1 MSFQSH
7 TLSRNSFLKVMMSG
21 VAGVLSTGFA
31 PPLSLR
37 AAVPTAT
44 EPLIPGLT
52 PFIRLYGATA
62 TEIGGNAKMD
72 SLKISVNCKDSS
84 GIKWNITAPEAGE
97 YDLFISC
104 AVPGPHFQLEV
115 ISGPSSVKSELKIT
129 EGVYRST
136 EDGWYFNFERKRL
149 DGRLHLSRGV
159 NPITLQLSAA
169 DKDQGVRLRCLEV
182 VPVSASVEITAA
194 EASARPERASTD
206 WFVKAGY
213 GAMFHYL
220 DGLPMIALAR
230 YNGYDISDEML
241 RAARESV
248 PDYRAAFINSSKL
261 TLRADYAL
269 VSGTFNVKLQASNE
283 EWTEYVK
290 ESLVN
295 LSDYSTR
302 GFAFNLLTTYV
313 DWKQENLFYADPFLF
328 FDFCKRN
335 ISRYVSLLHDYPLYE
350 WTIIVR
356 KEHAQK

>member
-1 MSFQSH
+1 MIEA
-7 TLSRNSFLKVMMSG
+7 LEEVR
-21 VAGVLSTGFA
+21 
-31 PPLSLR
+31 
-37 AAVPTAT
+37 
-44 EPLIPGLT
+44 
-52 PFIRLYGATA
+52 RLY
-62 TEIGGNAKMD
+62 EN
-72 SLKISVNCKDSS
+72 SLADHGVTSKGVGWKDTISQFLRFEKLIQIFEGQKLNEPIS
-84 GIKWNITAPEAGE
+84 IN
-97 YDLFISC
+97 DLGC
-104 AVPGPHFQLEV
+104 
-115 ISGPSSVKSELKIT
+115 
-129 EGVYRST
+129 
-136 EDGWYFNFERKRL
+136 
-149 DGRLHLSRGV
+149 
-159 NPITLQLSAA
+159 
-169 DKDQGVRLRCLEV
+169 
-182 VPVSASVEITAA
+182 
-194 EASARPERASTD
+194 
-206 WFVKAGY
+206 GY

-220 DGLPMIALAR
+220 DALPTIALAR

-248 PDYRAAFINSSKL
+248 PDDRAAFINSPKL
-261 TLRADYAL
+261 TLQADYTL

-356 KEHAQK
+356 KENARE

>member
-1 MSFQSH
+1 MIKALEGVRQ
-7 TLSRNSFLKVMMSG
+7 LYENSL
-21 VAGVLSTGFA
+21 TDH
-31 PPLSLR
+31 
-37 AAVPTAT
+37 
-44 EPLIPGLT
+44 GLT
-52 PFIRLYGATA
+52 SKGVGWKDTVSQLLRFEKLIQVFEGQKSDEP
-62 TEIGGNAKMD
+62 
-72 SLKISVNCKDSS
+72 ISVN
-84 GIKWNITAPEAGE
+84 
-97 YDLFISC
+97 DLGC
-104 AVPGPHFQLEV
+104 
-115 ISGPSSVKSELKIT
+115 
-129 EGVYRST
+129 
-136 EDGWYFNFERKRL
+136 
-149 DGRLHLSRGV
+149 
-159 NPITLQLSAA
+159 
-169 DKDQGVRLRCLEV
+169 
-182 VPVSASVEITAA
+182 
-194 EASARPERASTD
+194 
-206 WFVKAGY
+206 GY

-248 PDYRAAFINSSKL
+248 PDDRAAFINSSKL

>member
-1 MSFQSH
+1 MIKA
-7 TLSRNSFLKVMMSG
+7 LEGVRRLYENSL
-21 VAGVLSTGFA
+21 TDH
-31 PPLSLR
+31 
-37 AAVPTAT
+37 
-44 EPLIPGLT
+44 GLT
-52 PFIRLYGATA
+52 SKGVGWKDTVSQLLRFEKLIQVFEGQKSDEP
-62 TEIGGNAKMD
+62 
-72 SLKISVNCKDSS
+72 ISIN
-84 GIKWNITAPEAGE
+84 
-97 YDLFISC
+97 DLGC
-104 AVPGPHFQLEV
+104 
-115 ISGPSSVKSELKIT
+115 
-129 EGVYRST
+129 
-136 EDGWYFNFERKRL
+136 
-149 DGRLHLSRGV
+149 
-159 NPITLQLSAA
+159 
-169 DKDQGVRLRCLEV
+169 
-182 VPVSASVEITAA
+182 
-194 EASARPERASTD
+194 
-206 WFVKAGY
+206 GY

-248 PDYRAAFINSSKL
+248 PDDRAAFINSSKL

-356 KEHAQK
+356 KENAQK